1 MIPWPCAAE
10 TISTTTKWEISDGK
24 VTSLVH
30 KASSL
35 VMAIMSMVSE
45 VVVVAAT
52 DIVSKM
58 IDQKGMSGE

>member
-1 MIPWPCAAE
+1 
-10 TISTTTKWEISDGK
+10 
-24 VTSLVH
+24 
-30 KASSL
+30 
-35 VMAIMSMVSE
+35 MAIMSMVSE